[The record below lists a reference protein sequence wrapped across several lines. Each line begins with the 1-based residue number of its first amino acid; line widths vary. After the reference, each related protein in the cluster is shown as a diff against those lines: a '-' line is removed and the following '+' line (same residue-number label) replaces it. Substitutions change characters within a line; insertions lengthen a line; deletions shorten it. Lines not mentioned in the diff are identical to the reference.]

1 MHSFDVV
8 WDYLLSYDVCIY
20 FPVMPRNIGS
30 LWIINGDYLKPQER
44 GSNTMEKQKRQESTK

>member
-1 MHSFDVV
+1 ML
-8 WDYLLSYDVCIY
+8 YEIIY
-20 FPVMPRNIGS
+20 FPVMPRKIRS